1 MAKPEWGTKRLCQS
15 CGAKFYDLLR
25 SPITCPKCGAVFQV
39 ETDTRRRPRPAPEP
53 PRKRKEEEIP
63 EVAEAADEV
72 AVEAVDGEDVLEDPA
87 DLGEDDEF
95 EIEENAVD
103 KEP

>member
-1 MAKPEWGTKRLCQS
+1 LAKPEWGTKRLCQS

-53 PRKRKEEEIP
+53 PRKRKEEGIP
-63 EVAEAADEV
+63 EAAEAADEE
-72 AVEAVDGEDVLEDPA
+72 AVEAGDGADVLEDPA

-95 EIEENAVD
+95 EIEEGAVD
-103 KEP
+103 KEA